1 MVLYTIACNVS
12 PKIIRREKSMRKI
25 LKIILAVFAVLIIIA
40 VLLAGIVFLDV
51 AAYTATGS
59 ETLSPTGTSV
69 GKALVVYDP
78 GLSGASKDVAS
89 KIANGLQSNGY
100 TVDFAGIKSG
110 VVTNLSGYSIIVVGG
125 PIYAGSPT
133 SSVKTFLNSL
143 NPAQGVKV
151 GVFGSGQGPQDT
163 NDTALV
169 SKEVAALPSDSSL
182 TLSAVAKIGSSEDL
196 NTRST
201 DFVTQLLK

>member
-1 MVLYTIACNVS
+1 
-12 PKIIRREKSMRKI
+12 MRKI

-40 VLLAGIVFLDV
+40 ALLAGIVFLDL

-59 ETLSPTGTSV
+59 ETLSPAGTSV
-69 GKALVVYDP
+69 GNALVVYDP
-78 GLSGASKDVAS
+78 GSSGAAKGVAS

-110 VVTNLSGYSIIVVGG
+110 AAANTSGYNIIVVGG
-125 PIYAGSPT
+125 PIYAGVPT
-133 SSVKTFLNSL
+133 SSVKDFISNLT
-143 NPAQGVKV
+143 PAQGVKL
-151 GVFGSGQGPQDT
+151 GVFGSGSGPQEQSDIEQIT
-163 NDTALV
+163 NTIAG
-169 SKEVAALPSDSSL
+169 LPNGSSL
-182 TLSAVAKIGSSEDL
+182 TDAVVVKIGSSEDL

>member
-12 PKIIRREKSMRKI
+12 PKIIRREKSTRKI

-78 GLSGASKDVAS
+78 GLSGAAKDVAS
-89 KIANGLQSNGY
+89 KIANGLQSKGY
-100 TVDFAGIKSG
+100 TVDFTGIKSG
-110 VVTNLSGYSIIVVGG
+110 VATNPSGYNIIVVGG

-133 SSVKTFLNSL
+133 SSVKAFLNSL
-143 NPAQGVKV
+143 NPAQG
-151 GVFGSGQGPQDT
+151 PY
-163 NDTALV
+163 
-169 SKEVAALPSDSSL
+169 
-182 TLSAVAKIGSSEDL
+182 TLDL
-196 NTRST
+196 
-201 DFVTQLLK
+201 FVQLIFN

>member
-1 MVLYTIACNVS
+1 MQ
-12 PKIIRREKSMRKI
+12 KI
-25 LKIILAVFAVLIIIA
+25 LKIILAVFVVLIIIA
-40 VLLAGIVFLDV
+40 VLLAGIVFLDL
-51 AAYTATGS
+51 AAYTATGA

-78 GLSGASKDVAS
+78 GLSGAAKDVAS
-89 KIANGLQSNGY
+89 KMANRLQSNGY

-110 VVTNLSGYSIIVVGG
+110 VATNLSGYNIIVVGG
-125 PIYAGSPT
+125 PIYAGGPT
-133 SSVKTFLNSL
+133 NSVKTFLNSL

-169 SKEVAALPSDSSL
+169 LKEVAARPSDRAL
-182 TLSAVAKIGSSEDL
+182 AFSAVAKIGSKENL

>member
-1 MVLYTIACNVS
+1 
-12 PKIIRREKSMRKI
+12 MRKI
-25 LKIILAVFAVLIIIA
+25 FKIILAVFAVLVILIVA
-40 VLLAGIVFLDV
+40 FGAIVFLDV

-59 ETLSPTGTSV
+59 ETLSPAGTSV

-78 GLSGASKDVAS
+78 GLSGAAKDAAS
-89 KIANGLQSNGY
+89 KIANGLQSKGY

-110 VVTNLSGYSIIVVGG
+110 AAANISGYNVIVVGG

-133 SSVKTFLNSL
+133 SSVKAFLNSL

-169 SKEVAALPSDSSL
+169 AKEVAALPNDSSL

-196 NTRST
+196 NMRSA
-201 DFVTQLLK
+201 DFVNQLLK